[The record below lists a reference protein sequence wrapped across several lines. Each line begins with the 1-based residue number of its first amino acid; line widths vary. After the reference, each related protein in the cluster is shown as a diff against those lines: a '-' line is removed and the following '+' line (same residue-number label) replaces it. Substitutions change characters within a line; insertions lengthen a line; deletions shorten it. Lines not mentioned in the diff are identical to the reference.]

1 MQFRRSIVA
10 ATGLLL
16 GAALQVAGGE
26 EDTEPKLGRFPRSQ
40 FAIERDRFLPAT
52 DPKTVAAGDAKH
64 VWGQDEV
71 FGVVLGE
78 RARAYP
84 ITMLSYHHVVNDRIG
99 SQSIAV
105 TYCVICS
112 SGVAYDPRVDG
123 RRLTFGF
130 EGIWQGVAVLY
141 DHQTKSLWMH
151 LTGECFAGK
160 LKGRVLKRL
169 GTGRQT
175 NWTDWRRHHAATD
188 ILAPD
193 PRYVGRKDDRGYFA
207 RYSCRS
213 GSTYFPD
220 YFLRTIQHRDSR
232 LRRHDLVYGVVAGGR
247 ARAYPFLDLMFTKG
261 VVDETFGGVE
271 ATVWYDR
278 RTRSAAAF
286 DRKQGEKLLTF
297 SVRPD
302 GLREDL
308 QTKSRWNTEGICV
321 DGPSKGA
328 RLVPLRGV
336 MAEWYGWAAHHP
348 ATEIWKPKAPDQ
360 PGKR

>member
-1 MQFRRSIVA
+1 MQVRRAIVA
-10 ATGLLL
+10 ATALFL

-26 EDTEPKLGRFPRSQ
+26 EDAEQKLGRFPRSQ
-40 FAIERDRFLPAT
+40 FVIEHDRFLAAT
-52 DPKTVAAGDAKH
+52 DPKTVAAADAKH
-64 VWGQDEV
+64 LWGQDEV

-99 SQSIAV
+99 SQAIAV

-160 LKGRVLKRL
+160 LKGRTLKRL
-169 GTGRQT
+169 GTGRHT

-188 ILAPD
+188 VLAPD

-207 RYSCRS
+207 RAGCRS

-220 YFLRTIQHRDSR
+220 YFLGTIQHRDAR

-247 ARAYPFLDLMFTKG
+247 ARAYPFLDLMLTEG
-261 VVDETFGGVE
+261 VVEETFGGLEV
-271 ATVWYDR
+271 TVWYDR

-286 DRKQGEKLLTF
+286 DRKRGEKRLTF
-297 SVRPD
+297 RVRPD

-308 QTKSRWNTEGICV
+308 QTRSRWNMEGICV

-328 RLVPLRGV
+328 RLVSLRGV
-336 MAEWYGWAAHHP
+336 MAEWYGWAAHQP
-348 ATEIWKPKAPDQ
+348 ATELWKPEAPEP